1 MKEYP
6 MKLKY
11 RLREDAK
18 SYEVY
23 IDDNGAD
30 I

>member
-1 MKEYP
+1 